1 MNIKCKWHKA
11 NFCPPHSMLPTD
23 IKLLILLLVHVFTCS
38 GNIRQNNFC
47 APFLSLLTQMYMF
60 RTFRCF
66 SSYAVGSYVAYGEP
80 LASCKHSSDKDSDSV
95 QEM

>member
-1 MNIKCKWHKA
+1 
-11 NFCPPHSMLPTD
+11 MLPAG
-23 IKLLILLLVHVFTCS
+23 IKLLILLLVHIFTCS

-47 APFLSLLTQMYMF
+47 APFLSFLTQMYMF
-60 RTFRCF
+60 RAFRCF

-80 LASCKHSSDKDSDSV
+80 LASSKHSSDKDNDSV